1 MAELAKS
8 RRLPRLL
15 FWAAAAFAFAMAALP
30 NPIEVPGAPSDKVQH
45 ILAFL
50 TLAILARWGYP
61 AVRKRWL
68 LLGLAVLG
76 AAIELVQAIPALNRD
91 ADPLDWVADVA
102 AATAVFAAVALWPS
116 LTRRRAGR
124 A

>member
-1 MAELAKS
+1 MAEPGTP

-15 FWAAAAFAFAMAALP
+15 FWAAAAFAFVMAALP
-30 NPIEVPGAPSDKVQH
+30 HPPEVPGAPSDKVQH

-50 TLAILARWGYP
+50 TLAALARWAYP

-68 LLGLAVLG
+68 LLGLALFG

-91 ADPLDWVADVA
+91 SDPLDWLADVA
-102 AATAVFAAVALWPS
+102 AAAAVFVAIALWPS
-116 LTRRRAGR
+116 LTRRPAGR

>member
-1 MAELAKS
+1 MAERPTS
-8 RRLPRLL
+8 PRLSRLL
-15 FWAAAAFAFAMAALP
+15 FWAAAAFGFVMAVLP
-30 NPIEVPGAPSDKVQH
+30 HPPEVPGAPSDKVQH

-50 TLAILARWGYP
+50 TLAALARWAYP

-68 LLGLAVLG
+68 LLGLALFG
-76 AAIELVQAIPALNRD
+76 AAIELLQAIPVLNRD

-102 AATAVFAAVALWPS
+102 AAAAVFAAVALWPR
-116 LTRRRAGR
+116 LTRPPAGR